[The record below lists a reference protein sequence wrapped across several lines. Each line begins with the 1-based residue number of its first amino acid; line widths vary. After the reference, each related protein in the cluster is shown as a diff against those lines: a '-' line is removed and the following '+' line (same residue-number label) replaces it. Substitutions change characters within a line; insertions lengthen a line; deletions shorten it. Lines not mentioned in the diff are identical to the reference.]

1 MLAKGRSQA
10 DMMTVGRALAQG
22 KLAAARRRAK
32 YARQVWAVFQGPPCH
47 HVCLTPTV
55 LAARQYNS
63 LNHNVGCRWLHPKYP
78 TPSMLYAAVEIQN
91 PHGIRG
97 YILTLLKGELHKWK
111 K

>member
-63 LNHNVGCRWLHPKYP
+63 LNHNVGCRWLRTLVNNLYNDATKYVNASISALP
-78 TPSMLYAAVEIQN
+78 P
-91 PHGIRG
+91 
-97 YILTLLKGELHKWK
+97 GEMFMSINS
-111 K
+111 